1 MTRLTQESIKLRLCT
16 ACCSLHDA
24 ADGGGVGHS
33 VHADVE
39 VSAVARVP
47 AILALPAVRG
57 HVLAAGVVLAEEHL
71 IAHGARVAHLAV
83 RVLLPVVCTSF
94 TFIRLYLKLLEENPT
109 FLSTCSQ
116 AVCLRAL
123 VRRCFLV
130 AATLAP
136 SLASLRRTL
145 RRSCRSHVCSEVK
158 LSAREEELD
167 LDTGSPGYCARE
179 IVSRIVLQ
187 KVPSEG
193 T

>member
-1 MTRLTQESIKLRLCT
+1 MTNTHGSIKLRLCT

-39 VSAVARVP
+39 VSAVAGV
-47 AILALPAVRG
+47 LALPAVRG

-167 LDTGSPGYCARE
+167 LDDIFY
-179 IVSRIVLQ
+179 
-187 KVPSEG
+187 
-193 T
+193 